1 MNALSYSREY
11 PLRAGYSVQFVLD
24 NGRLDA
30 KWSPR
35 CPKPG
40 KVSRKLLHA
49 YRDARNDFIAS
60 LGINAQV
67 VEI

>member
-1 MNALSYSREY
+1 MSALAYSRSYALPHGY
-11 PLRAGYSVQFVLD
+11 PVQFALD
-24 NGRLDA
+24 DSRLDA
-30 KWSPR
+30 RWSPR
-35 CPKPG
+35 CPKPE

-60 LGINAQV
+60 LGVTALV